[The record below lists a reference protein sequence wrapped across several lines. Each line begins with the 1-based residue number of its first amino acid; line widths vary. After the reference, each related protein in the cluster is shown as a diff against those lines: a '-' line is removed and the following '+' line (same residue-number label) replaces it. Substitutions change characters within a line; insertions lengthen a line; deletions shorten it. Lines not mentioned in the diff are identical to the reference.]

1 MYQNVGCHTSKLPPD
16 NLRRKLAATLC
27 GLYLAM
33 SSHDEKPKARNAPRT
48 KAQILAAAQEAF
60 AEHGYGQ
67 AGIRDI
73 AARAGITSPMLLR
86 YFGSKAGLFE
96 AALVETMRV
105 EQLFEGERAKFGER
119 LTALF
124 LDPKRDFKAP
134 SIVAL
139 ATGHA
144 DARDIATRVTDEH
157 VVQPLANWLGP
168 PDARARA
175 LQIMMLGMGFVL
187 FTRQFPLMPA
197 RKGIDRKMA
206 RWLAQTLQAIV
217 DQS

>member
-1 MYQNVGCHTSKLPPD
+1 
-16 NLRRKLAATLC
+16 
-27 GLYLAM
+27 M
-33 SSHDEKPKARNAPRT
+33 SSHPEKPKPRNAPRT

-60 AEHGYGQ
+60 AELGFGQ

-105 EQLFEGERAKFGER
+105 ETLFEGDRAQFGER

-124 LDPKRDFKAP
+124 LDTKRDFKAP
-134 SIVAL
+134 SMVAL

-144 DARDIATRVTDEH
+144 DARDIATRVMDER
-157 VVQPLANWLGP
+157 VVEPLAKWLGP

-175 LQIMMLGMGFVL
+175 LEIMMLGMGFVL
-187 FTRQFPLMPA
+187 YTRQFPLMPA
-197 RKGIDRKMA
+197 RKGIDKKMA
-206 RWLAQTLQAIV
+206 KWLTRTLQAIV
-217 DQS
+217 DPS